1 LTNPYAVY
9 ANVEEESLSKEELL
23 LKTYEKILEHLNVAA
38 LAIDNGDVKT
48 KAESLTKVT
57 NALTVL
63 QSSLDFENGREI
75 AENLYRIYDFC
86 ILELVKANAL
96 NDRKKVEDV
105 RDIVKTIYDGF
116 KKAVEG
122 EGNE

>member
-1 LTNPYAVY
+1 MTNPYAVY
-9 ANVEEESLSKEELL
+9 ANVEEESLNKEELL

-63 QSSLDFENGREI
+63 QSSLDFENGKEI

-105 RDIVKTIYDGF
+105 KDIIETIYDGF
-116 KKAVEG
+116 KKVVEG
-122 EGNE
+122 EGDE

>member
-1 LTNPYAVY
+1 MTNPYAVY
-9 ANVEEESLSKEELL
+9 ANVEEESLNKEELL

-105 RDIVKTIYDGF
+105 KDIIETIYDGF
-116 KKAVEG
+116 KKVVEG
-122 EGNE
+122 EGDE